1 MAAIGTTKRS
11 PICFF
16 TRSKHV
22 SQWWDWCKE
31 VASRTPTQQR
41 VNACRCQQT
50 ESRFVPKTLTDP
62 HPPLGIAGIWVFP
75 SLCSIGLNF
84 GSKGGYWKLPSMAFP
99 HFSVIFDWTANS
111 VTNRKRLYLGSA
123 SGTFPNS
130 ASSTL
135 GRENTNP
142 RIISSFYCP
151 MVRQFSVD
159 AVFPH
164 VVWLYLSK
172 QAFDSGRVSS
182 PEPSSPSS
190 SRELIAKQSGEILG
204 TELWGASKALVRPAK
219 SISLFLWHILTNI
232 GNKTRYSP
240 WLQLGMN
247 IISCC
252 KRKDNRHHESGDQ
265 EYLFLSQV
273 SLYSRGLDV
282 GWPNCW
288 GQSLG
293 KSWRGAKKT
302 MVVLTIGLNTLDTKI
317 VDFALSVGGGKLKQ
331 VIYIY
336 KTTKPLKGSWT

>member
-142 RIISSFYCP
+142 QNNFKLLLSYGSAIFCWCCVSSCC
-151 MVRQFSVD
+151 VIV
-159 AVFPH
+159 
-164 VVWLYLSK
+164 SK
-172 QAFDSGRVSS
+172 QTSFRLWKGILSWTVLAQLFPGTDSKTIRGNLGHGVVRSQ
-182 PEPSSPSS
+182 
-190 SRELIAKQSGEILG
+190 QSFG
-204 TELWGASKALVRPAK
+204 
-219 SISLFLWHILTNI
+219 
-232 GNKTRYSP
+232 KTRK
-240 WLQLGMN
+240 
-247 IISCC
+247 I
-252 KRKDNRHHESGDQ
+252 H
-265 EYLFLSQV
+265 FLV
-273 SLYSRGLDV
+273 FVAYIDKH
-282 GWPNCW
+282 W
-288 GQSLG
+288 
-293 KSWRGAKKT
+293 
-302 MVVLTIGLNTLDTKI
+302 
-317 VDFALSVGGGKLKQ
+317 KQ
-331 VIYIY
+331 N
-336 KTTKPLKGSWT
+336 PL

>member
-1 MAAIGTTKRS
+1 MSTGSCQAWHF
-11 PICFF
+11 PIFQGF
-16 TRSKHV
+16 STELQTLWQV
-22 SQWWDWCKE
+22 
-31 VASRTPTQQR
+31 
-41 VNACRCQQT
+41 VNGSIWEALLVLLQT
-50 ESRFVPKTLTDP
+50 LLHRP
-62 HPPLGIAGIWVFP
+62 
-75 SLCSIGLNF
+75 
-84 GSKGGYWKLPSMAFP
+84 
-99 HFSVIFDWTANS
+99 WTG
-111 VTNRKRLYLGSA
+111 KI
-123 SGTFPNS
+123 PI
-130 ASSTL
+130 
-135 GRENTNP
+135 P

-151 MVRQFSVD
+151 VVRQFSVD

-219 SISLFLWHILTNI
+219 SISLFLWHILKNI

-252 KRKDNRHHESGDQ
+252 KRKDNRYHESGDQ

-302 MVVLTIGLNTLDTKI
+302 MVVWTMGLNTLDTKI

-336 KTTKPLKGSWT
+336 IHIWMFKTTKPLKGSWT